1 MTQQTITSED
11 VKNFLQNLLLEEKKI
26 DLKGVDLNTNLKE
39 LNIDSFGFLE
49 VIFSIA
55 HHYNIF
61 FPQGIDNINT
71 LQDVIDVTYDLIQ
84 QKAKAA

>member
-39 LNIDSFGFLE
+39 LNIDSFSFLE
-49 VIFSIA
+49 VIFSIE

-61 FPQGIDNINT
+61 FPQNFEDIKT
-71 LQDVIDVTYDLIQ
+71 LQDVINVTYELIQ
-84 QKAKAA
+84 QKNKTA

>member
-39 LNIDSFGFLE
+39 LNIDSFGFLA
-49 VIFSIA
+49 VIFSIV

-61 FPQGIDNINT
+61 FLQGIDNINT

>member
-49 VIFSIA
+49 VIFSIE